1 MVASAPATALPS
13 AWRSPRL
20 RDDFLLSRAVEAF
33 QAGFPADALLGA
45 EALCRRHPELVA
57 PTLLRAVILQ
67 SLGSNLAA
75 AAWLRAWCRDPQ
87 DPNLQD
93 NLLSAWLADGDTAR
107 VASLVPAL
115 LAQRCRAGSHA
126 SLMARALAA
135 GMTPAGACWRSG
147 QDIEGMLFDATPP
160 ASLLL
165 YDEHGGQQYE
175 VRLEGARFRFAPPHP
190 DGVWSLA
197 LPGAAGALPGSPL
210 GFASPFA
217 SPFAAPR
224 PAPGTLEQEAPLTVL
239 VPLYRGLAQAQ
250 ACVASVLA
258 SLPANRVAARLLLID
273 DASGEPALSSWL
285 DALEADE
292 RVSVLRNRYNLG
304 FIESVNRGLRHCAGH
319 DVLLLNADTLVN
331 GDWLDRLRAALYRA
345 PDIASVTP
353 WSNNGEIS
361 SFPDIARAAPVP
373 DPARLRELDDS
384 AAFLH
389 RSGATTDVE
398 VPACCG
404 FAMLM
409 RAAAL
414 AAIGT
419 LDGVALERG
428 YGEEV
433 DWCLRARAAGYRH
446 YVATGVFVAHAG
458 GVSFGAEKHLRVQQ
472 NRAVLMARY
481 PDYYTHYQRFLRADP
496 LAAARAALAQRAGHV
511 DAAMPAAQPAAPG
524 FTPAAASS
532 CTRIAVWHHRIGS
545 PQAAQVLA
553 LARLVA
559 ARADD
564 TVRLLVIGEVSELLW
579 ATGVVDALPAATRHG
594 EALLGDAELLAI
606 GACAVVLVCD
616 GDDVPAAIDTVRIGP
631 AFDARYWFSAW
642 LGAPPAAAAPFQ
654 FAQPGAR

>member
-1 MVASAPATALPS
+1 MASAPVTALPS

-33 QAGFPADALLGA
+33 QAGFAADALLGA
-45 EALCRRHPELVA
+45 EALCRRHPDLVA
-57 PTLLRAVILQ
+57 PALLRAVALQ
-67 SLGSNLAA
+67 SLGSALAA
-75 AAWLRAWCRDPQ
+75 AAWQRAWCRDPH

-93 NLLSAWLADGDTAR
+93 NLLGAWLAAGDTAR
-107 VASLVPAL
+107 VAALAPAL
-115 LAQRCRAGSHA
+115 LPQRCRAGNHA
-126 SLMARALAA
+126 SLLARAQAA
-135 GMTPAGACWRSG
+135 GLAPAGACWRAG
-147 QDIEGMLFDATPP
+147 HDIEGMLFDAAPN

-165 YDEHGGQQYE
+165 RDEHRGEQYE
-175 VRLEGARFRFAPPHP
+175 VRIEGARFRFAPPHP
-190 DGVWSLA
+190 DGAWSLA
-197 LPGAAGALPGSPL
+197 LPGAAAALPGSPL
-210 GFASPFA
+210 V
-217 SPFAAPR
+217 FAAPK
-224 PAPGTLEQEAPLTVL
+224 PDAAAPGPQAALTVL
-239 VPLYRGLAQAQ
+239 VPLYRGLEQAR

-258 SLPANRVAARLLLID
+258 SLPANQVAARLLLID
-273 DASGEPALSSWL
+273 DASGEPAFSDWL
-285 DALEADE
+285 GTVQADQ
-292 RVSVLRNRYNLG
+292 RVTVLRNRYNLG

-319 DVLLLNADTLVN
+319 DVLLLNADTLVH

-345 PDIASVTP
+345 PHIASVTP

-373 DPARLRELDDS
+373 DAARLRQLDES
-384 AAFLH
+384 AAELH
-389 RSGATTDVE
+389 RAGATADVE

-409 RAAAL
+409 RAGAL

-419 LDGVALERG
+419 LDGAALERG

-458 GVSFGAEKHLRVQQ
+458 GVSFGAEKHLRVHQ
-472 NRAVLMARY
+472 NRAVLVARY
-481 PDYYTHYQRFLRADP
+481 PGYYPEYQRFLRTDP
-496 LAAARAALAQRAGHV
+496 LATARAALAQRAGG
-511 DAAMPAAQPAAPG
+511 AASAGLPAAQPAIPDFAQAP
-524 FTPAAASS
+524 ASS
-532 CTRIAVWHHRIGS
+532 CTRIAVWHHRLGS

-594 EALLGDAELLAI
+594 EALLGDTGLLAI

-616 GDDVPAAIDTVRIGP
+616 GDELPLDIDTVRIGP
-631 AFDARYWFSAW
+631 AFDARYWFNAW
-642 LGAPPAAAAPFQ
+642 LGAPPAAAPFQ
-654 FAQPGAR
+654 FAHSGAR

>member
-1 MVASAPATALPS
+1 MVASAPVTALPS

-57 PTLLRAVILQ
+57 PALLRAVVLQ
-67 SLGSNLAA
+67 SLGSSLAA
-75 AAWLRAWCRDPQ
+75 AAWQRAWCRDPQ

-93 NLLSAWLADGDTAR
+93 NLLSAWLAAGDAAK
-107 VASLVPAL
+107 VAALAPAL
-115 LAQRCRAGSHA
+115 LPQRCRAGNHA
-126 SLMARALAA
+126 SLLARAQAA
-135 GMTPAGACWRSG
+135 GLAPAGACWRSG
-147 QDIEGMLFDATPP
+147 HDIEGMLFDPTPA

-165 YDEHGGQQYE
+165 HDEQSGQHYE
-175 VRLEGARFRFAPPHP
+175 VRLEGAHFRFAPPHP

-197 LPGAAGALPGSPL
+197 LPGAAALPGSPL
-210 GFASPFA
+210 V
-217 SPFAAPR
+217 FAAPK
-224 PAPGTLEQEAPLTVL
+224 PATAAALEPQAPLTVL
-239 VPLYRGLAQAQ
+239 VPLYRGLEQAR

-258 SLPANRVAARLLLID
+258 SLPANQVAARLLLID
-273 DASGEPALSSWL
+273 DASGEAAMSAWL
-285 DALEADE
+285 DTVEADP
-292 RVSVLRNRYNLG
+292 RVTVLRNRYNLG

-319 DVLLLNADTLVN
+319 DVLLLNADTLVQ

-345 PDIASVTP
+345 PGIASVTP

-373 DPARLRELDDS
+373 DAARLRELDQ
-384 AAFLH
+384 AAAALH
-389 RSGATTDVE
+389 RAGATLDVE

-409 RAAAL
+409 RAGAL

-419 LDGVALERG
+419 LDGLALERG

-446 YVATGVFVAHAG
+446 FVATGVFVAHAG

-472 NRAVLMARY
+472 NRAVLVARY
-481 PDYYTHYQRFLRADP
+481 PGYYPEYQRFLRADP
-496 LAAARAALAQRAGHV
+496 LAPARAALAQRADPGATTV
-511 DAAMPAAQPAAPG
+511 PTAQPPMPDLAQAP
-524 FTPAAASS
+524 ASS
-532 CTRIAVWHHRIGS
+532 CTRIAVWQHRLGS

-559 ARADD
+559 ARADPS
-564 TVRLLVIGEVSELLW
+564 VRLLVIGEVSELLW

-594 EALLGDAELLAI
+594 EALIGDTALLAI
-606 GACAVVLVCD
+606 GACAVVLLCE
-616 GDDVPAAIDTVRIGP
+616 GDELPVDIDTVRIGP
-631 AFDARYWFSAW
+631 AFDARYWFNAW
-642 LGAPPAAAAPFQ
+642 LGTPPAAAPFQ
-654 FAQPGAR
+654 YARSGAR

>member
-1 MVASAPATALPS
+1 MVASAPVTALPS

-57 PTLLRAVILQ
+57 PALLRAVVLQ

-75 AAWLRAWCRDPQ
+75 AAWQRAWCRDPQ

-93 NLLSAWLADGDTAR
+93 NLLTAWLAAGDPAR
-107 VASLVPAL
+107 VASLAPVL
-115 LAQRCRAGSHA
+115 LPQRCRAGNHA
-126 SLMARALAA
+126 SLLARAHAA
-135 GMTPAGACWRSG
+135 GLAPAGACWRSG
-147 QDIEGMLFDATPP
+147 TEIEGMLFDAAPNTT
-160 ASLLL
+160 LTLQ
-165 YDEHGGQQYE
+165 DEQRGEHYE
-175 VRLEGARFRFAPPHP
+175 VRIEGARFRFAPPHA

-197 LPGAAGALPGSPL
+197 LPGAAALPGSPL
-210 GFASPFA
+210 V
-217 SPFAAPR
+217 FAAPR
-224 PAPGTLEQEAPLTVL
+224 RASATLAPQAPLTVL
-239 VPLYRGLAQAQ
+239 VPLYRGLEQAR

-258 SLPANRVAARLLLID
+258 SLPANQVAARLLLID
-273 DASGEPALSSWL
+273 DASADAALSSWL
-285 DALEADE
+285 DTVEADP
-292 RVSVLRNRYNLG
+292 RVAVLRNRYNLG

-319 DVLLLNADTLVN
+319 DVLLLNADTQVQ

-345 PDIASVTP
+345 PGIASVTP

-373 DPARLRELDDS
+373 DAARLRELDQ
-384 AAFLH
+384 AAAGLH
-389 RSGATTDVE
+389 RAGATVDVE

-409 RAAAL
+409 RAEAL

-419 LDGVALERG
+419 LDGAALERG

-446 YVATGVFVAHAG
+446 VVATGVFVAHAG
-458 GVSFGAEKHLRVQQ
+458 GVSFGAEKHLRVHQ
-472 NRAVLMARY
+472 NRAVLVARY
-481 PDYYTHYQRFLRADP
+481 PGYYPEYQRFLRSDP
-496 LAAARAALAQRAGHV
+496 LAAARAALAQRAGP
-511 DAAMPAAQPAAPG
+511 DPGAAIVSAAQPASPG
-524 FTPAAASS
+524 FAQAPASS
-532 CTRIAVWHHRIGS
+532 CTRIAVWRHRLGS

-559 ARADD
+559 ARAKQS
-564 TVRLLVIGEVSELLW
+564 VRLLVIGEMSELLW
-579 ATGVVDALPAATRHG
+579 ATGVVDALPVATRHG
-594 EALLGDAELLAI
+594 EALLDDTSLLAI
-606 GACAVVLVCD
+606 GACAVVLLCE
-616 GDDVPAAIDTVRIGP
+616 GDELPVDIDTVRIGP

-642 LGAPPAAAAPFQ
+642 LGAPPSAAPFQ
-654 FAQPGAR
+654 YAHSGAR